1 MVKMGAKI
9 KLVKVGL
16 IEHFSNA
23 KLGDVG
29 KVIGRYNG
37 DGCAHGIVAKNPKW
51 KGGTLCLGPSKYEVI
66 E

>member
-1 MVKMGAKI
+1 MVKIGAKI

-16 IEHFSNA
+16 VEHFSNA
-23 KLGDVG
+23 KLGDIG

-37 DGCAHGIVAKNPKW
+37 EGGGGGIVAKNPNW
-51 KGGTLCLGPSKYEVI
+51 RNSTLCLGPSKYEVI

>member
-9 KLVKVGL
+9 KLIKVGL
-16 IEHFSNA
+16 VEHFSNA

-37 DGCAHGIVAKNPKW
+37 EGNGIVAKNPNW